1 MNSISQL
8 SSDINMVLDYMYE
21 DEKRDYLDHHGAYD
35 PDKPE
40 DMNQNHIFTRLVR
53 LSNFVEN

>member
-1 MNSISQL
+1 
-8 SSDINMVLDYMYE
+8 MVLDYMYE